1 MKADTV
7 DNAVATLEGR
17 GVRQPTLFRTAGALY
32 VKADQSVIPLNDC
45 TSFADAV
52 EFTFMCFHVFH
63 VQYPFELRNVYA
75 FIEHILGVKS
85 SVRSTTVSNLILSL
99 SKLNEN

>member
-17 GVRQPTLFRTAGALY
+17 GVRQLTLLRAAGTLY
-32 VKADQSVIPLNDC
+32 VKADHSVIPLNDC

-63 VQYPFELRNVYA
+63 VQYPFELRNMYA
-75 FIEHILGVKS
+75 FIGHILGVKW

-99 SKLNEN
+99 SKLTEN